1 MCLHCAAG
9 FHDECESPTASA
21 NIWLCC
27 CPPETELVSSV
38 RGGPTKEDDEVTDV
52 ESTGR
57 KRAAIAYPI
66 EVGKTVC
73 EWKGLKFA
81 GGGINPIIG
90 CHGNLASDRHHGP
103 DKSTLNNS
111 AGNVHRICATDHNRW
126 HTKNDEYYGDRPPNG
141 QPFLPR
147 EGTYKEHDSET
158 KATLKEI
165 LNNEVSWSLR
175 NKNKEES
182 ETETEGQEV

>member
-21 NIWLCC
+21 NIWSCC

-57 KRAAIAYPI
+57 KRAANAYPI
-66 EVGKTVC
+66 EPGKTVC

-81 GGGINPIIG
+81 GGGVNPIIG
-90 CHGNLASDRHHGP
+90 CHNNLATDRHHGP

-111 AGNVHRICATDHNRW
+111 EGNVHRICATDHNRW
-126 HTKNDEYYGDRPPNG
+126 HTKNDDYYGDRPPNG

-165 LNNEVSWSLR
+165 LENEVSWSLR
-175 NKNKEES
+175 SKNKEES
-182 ETETEGQEV
+182 ETEGQEV